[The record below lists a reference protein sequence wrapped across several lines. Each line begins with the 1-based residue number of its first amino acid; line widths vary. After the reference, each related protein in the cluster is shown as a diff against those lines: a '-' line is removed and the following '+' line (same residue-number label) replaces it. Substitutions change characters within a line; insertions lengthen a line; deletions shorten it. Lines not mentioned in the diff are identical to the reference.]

1 MRLSEVAR
9 VAGRRPRDSQ
19 LSDPGKTPVDRS
31 RWGDGAARDGNAALA
46 CPRDRATEHHEF
58 FHKPVPV
65 AMIAL
70 ILASGS
76 SIRRTLL
83 EAVGLE
89 FSVERPGVDEDALK
103 AGFDGGSEQLATLLA
118 EAKALAVA
126 ARVPDAFVIGS
137 DSIAECDGTRF
148 DKPRD
153 REEAATH
160 LRFFSGKPMAIVS
173 AVVLARGEMVEW
185 RHAERTLLSVRPL
198 SETFIAAYLDAEWPA
213 VGHCAGVFR
222 MEGRGATL
230 FQAVEG
236 SHFTVLGLPL
246 LPLLGALRERGV
258 MA

>member
-1 MRLSEVAR
+1 MVPE
-9 VAGRRPRDSQ
+9 P
-19 LSDPGKTPVDRS
+19 P
-31 RWGDGAARDGNAALA
+31 LA

-58 FHKPVPV
+58 FHKPVPI
-65 AMIAL
+65 AMTAL

-83 EAVGLE
+83 EGVGLS
-89 FSVERPGVDEDALK
+89 FAVERPGVDEDGLK
-103 AGFDGGSEQLATLLA
+103 AGFDGNSEELATLLA
-118 EAKALAVA
+118 EAKAVAVSG
-126 ARVPDAFVIGS
+126 RLPDALVIGS
-137 DSIAECDGTRF
+137 DSIAECDGQRF

-153 REEAATH
+153 RDEAATH
-160 LRFFSGKPMAIVS
+160 LRFFSGKAMAIVS
-173 AVVLARGEMVEW
+173 AVVLARGDAVEW
-185 RHAERTLLSVRPL
+185 RRAERTLLSVRSL
-198 SETFIAAYLDAEWPA
+198 SEAFIAAYLDAEWPE

-246 LPLLGALRERGV
+246 LPLLGALRERGM